1 MNDKRLSVKQNMIWN
16 TAGSLVY
23 MGCQWLLTIL
33 ITWVSGYSIAG
44 DFSTAISI
52 TNIVYGLSAYQMKTF
67 QVSDYDNKYTT
78 GTYVYSRI
86 VTCVLGIVV
95 CTGVVM
101 VGNYTLWQQVV
112 VVAYMLYKT
121 TEAFFDV
128 FSGVFQKFER
138 MDRIGKSMIVR
149 GILSTVLFTVAQ
161 VLFQN
166 LVISILVM
174 TAMSALYISIID
186 FKKVRQIE
194 SFHLDLSFYSLKM
207 LLWQC
212 LPLALYGI
220 VSTAVCS
227 LPRVFLEQFCGNE
240 MLGYYSS
247 VATPT
252 VIIQM
257 MSNYIFNP
265 LVVIFTKYY
274 FKKESKNFTTLL
286 LKGLGSFLGI
296 AAVAVVVSIL
306 FGEWGLT
313 LIFGK
318 SIAPYTYLLVPA
330 VICSL
335 LIGVVRF
342 LGMILIVMQKRVLL
356 LAINIGVLLL
366 TLVLSFWWIPI
377 WNMAAVNYVII
388 VALGAETVVMI
399 VFVVICAR
407 LHFSNPDTALVEGE
421 GLND

>member
-52 TNIVYGLSAYQMKTF
+52 TNIVYCLSAYQMKTF

-101 VGNYTLWQQVV
+101 AGNYTLWQQVV

-149 GILSTVLFTVAQ
+149 GILSTVLFTAAQ

-166 LVISILVM
+166 LIIIILVM
-174 TAMSALYISIID
+174 TAMSVLYISITD
-186 FKKVRQIE
+186 
-194 SFHLDLSFYSLKM
+194 
-207 LLWQC
+207 
-212 LPLALYGI
+212 
-220 VSTAVCS
+220 
-227 LPRVFLEQFCGNE
+227 
-240 MLGYYSS
+240 
-247 VATPT
+247 
-252 VIIQM
+252 
-257 MSNYIFNP
+257 
-265 LVVIFTKYY
+265 
-274 FKKESKNFTTLL
+274 
-286 LKGLGSFLGI
+286 
-296 AAVAVVVSIL
+296 
-306 FGEWGLT
+306 
-313 LIFGK
+313 
-318 SIAPYTYLLVPA
+318 
-330 VICSL
+330 
-335 LIGVVRF
+335 
-342 LGMILIVMQKRVLL
+342 
-356 LAINIGVLLL
+356 
-366 TLVLSFWWIPI
+366 
-377 WNMAAVNYVII
+377 
-388 VALGAETVVMI
+388 
-399 VFVVICAR
+399 
-407 LHFSNPDTALVEGE
+407 
-421 GLND
+421 